1 MEDRNLEVIMNR
13 SISLLILVISLPLA
27 SVWGQKAAGSERTV
41 EESYLQDPLETMI
54 IREQAHATSKDM
66 KLVALQY
73 VRQAV
78 EEGRTND
85 DIRKTLEFLALES
98 TMTVVRSAGVGPMLN
113 NFPDVR
119 REACLLLGGFKSP
132 EAKDTLLRVALADN
146 EPMVIA
152 AAIRSIGKIGIVE
165 NDDVTQAI
173 AFIVSRYDILSPD
186 NSLAYESL
194 IALEALADA
203 NGGLKDAAAVRAVI
217 RIAEGNYIKP
227 VKQKASE
234 LLKKLMKYSSSGSGK

>member
-1 MEDRNLEVIMNR
+1 MKRTM
-13 SISLLILVISLPLA
+13 SALVIIALAPLA
-27 SVWGQKAAGSERTV
+27 AVWAQAAKSGERTV

-54 IREQAHATSKDM
+54 IREQAYADSKDM

-73 VRQAV
+73 VRQSV
-78 EEGRTND
+78 EEGRTNAE
-85 DIRKTLEFLALES
+85 IRKTLEFLATES
-98 TMTVVRSAGVGPMLN
+98 TTTVVKAAGVGRTLN

-119 REACLLLGGFKSP
+119 REACLLLGEFKTA
-132 EAKDTLLRVALADN
+132 EAKDTLLRVALADD

-173 AFIVSRYDILSPD
+173 AFIVSRYDILFPD
-186 NSLAYESL
+186 NSLAFESL
-194 IALEALADA
+194 VALEALADA
-203 NGGLKDAAAVRAVI
+203 NGGLKDPAAIKAVI

-227 VKQKASE
+227 VKQKATE
-234 LLKKLMKYSSSGSGK
+234 LLKKLMKMSAPSGSGK